1 MGNIF
6 LSQDPYPEIEPSL
19 LNSADI
25 HDYVMATGMIDPYDP
40 SKLKSGSY
48 EVNFIGIVYYWD
60 ESGKEQSIDMEK
72 ERKFLLRKNS
82 IAFLFTATRFCLPDY
97 MALRFNLK
105 ITHVHRGLLLGTGP
119 LVDPGFEG
127 NLLIPLHNLT
137 TNDYEFTLNEGLIW
151 VEFTKLSSNPRWQKA
166 CTSPA
171 RTGVYKEFPSN
182 KKNKDATYYFGKAAW
197 GRGIRSSIPDAMRK
211 TAEDANESK
220 ISAEKARKYVR
231 NWSVGTAIAVVV
243 AVIGLLVSIYLGFQP
258 VLQLVQESVRY
269 IKEDSSSFTK
279 QHSDLI
285 KVVQVLEQKLIQL
298 ENQNINMSKKVEDL
312 ERKLNPKVNESDIS
326 SP

>member
-1 MGNIF
+1 MSNIF

-25 HDYVMATGMIDPYDP
+25 HDYVMATGMIEPYDF

-48 EVNFIGIVYYWD
+48 EVNFTGIVYYWD
-60 ESGKEQSIDMEK
+60 ENGKEQSIDMER

-151 VEFTKLSSNPRWQKA
+151 VEFTKLSSNPRWRKKG
-166 CTSPA
+166 TPPA
-171 RTGVYKEFPSN
+171 RTGVYKDFPNS
-182 KKNKDATYYFGKAAW
+182 KKNKDAPYYFGKAAW
-197 GRGIRSSIPDAMRK
+197 GRGIRSSIPDAMSR
-211 TAEDANESK
+211 TAEDAKQSR
-220 ISAEKARKYVR
+220 ISAEKARKSAR
-231 NWSVGTAIAVVV
+231 RWSIGTAIAVVV
-243 AVIGLLVSIYLGFQP
+243 AVIGLFVSIFLGFQP

-269 IKEDSSSFTK
+269 IKEDSGSFSR

-285 KVVQVLEQKLIQL
+285 KRVQVLEQKLVQI
-298 ENQNINMSKKVEDL
+298 ENQNINTTKKVDSL
-312 ERKLNPKVNESDIS
+312 ERKLIPKVNEADIS